1 MKPSLIASSLKA
13 LLDKQIA
20 ACISGPPGGGKTT
33 VVHQVAKELGIG
45 LIEKHLP
52 TMLVEDFGIPYM
64 DDNSTTFSY
73 RMPDW
78 YPFEGKAGIEP
89 QGILLFDDRNQA
101 NQDLQKV
108 LANIQQART
117 LHGVP
122 LAKGWSVVSTGNRQ
136 SDRAGANRLLSHL
149 ADREVEIEYET
160 NLDDWCRWALAAG
173 IHPVVIAFVRFKP
186 NMLHD
191 FDSNRDKNPTPRS
204 WSEGVSPMF
213 GNVPAEAE
221 YELFKGRVGEGAAIE
236 FKAFADMYRKLPS
249 PDAIM
254 LAPDTHPVPKE
265 GSVLYAL
272 AGSLA
277 VRATENNFSSIMKFG
292 NRLPPEFQVL
302 LVRDSVGRNP
312 EVASTD
318 AFTTWAGTNGI
329 DVLM

>member
-1 MKPSLIASSLKA
+1 MKSSIIASSLKS
-13 LLDKQIA
+13 LVEKHISV
-20 ACISGPPGGGKTT
+20 CITGAPGGGKTS
-33 VVHQVAKELGIG
+33 VVHQTAKDLGID

-64 DDNSTTFSY
+64 DANSTTFSY

-78 YPFEGKAGIEP
+78 YPYQGKAGLAP
-89 QGILLFDDRNQA
+89 RGILLFDDRNQA
-101 NQDLQKV
+101 NADLQKV

-117 LHGVP
+117 LHGIP
-122 LAKGWSVVSTGNRQ
+122 LADGWSVVSTGNRQ
-136 SDRAGANRLLSHL
+136 SDRAGANRILSHL
-149 ADREVEIEYET
+149 SDREVEIEYET
-160 NLDDWCRWALAAG
+160 NLDDWCRWAIKAG
-173 IHPVVIAFVRFKP
+173 VHPVVIAFIRFKP

-204 WSEGVSPMF
+204 WAEGISPMF

-221 YELFKGRVGEGAAIE
+221 FELFKGRVGEGAAIE

-272 AGSLA
+272 SGSLA
-277 VRATENNFSSIMKFG
+277 VRATESNFDILMKFG

-302 LVRDSVGRNP
+302 LVRDSIGRNP
-312 EVASTD
+312 NIATTDSFTKWAST
-318 AFTTWAGTNGI
+318 NGV